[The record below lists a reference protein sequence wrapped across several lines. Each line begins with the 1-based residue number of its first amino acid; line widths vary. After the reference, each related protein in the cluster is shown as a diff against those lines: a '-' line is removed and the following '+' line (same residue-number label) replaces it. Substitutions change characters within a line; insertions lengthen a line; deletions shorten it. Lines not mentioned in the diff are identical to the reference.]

1 MRRSRVP
8 RAGLFP
14 GCGFPAF
21 PPRAVLPARG
31 AEKANRGFGLS
42 ALGPKAS
49 GSQTHGGASIKR
61 ESCSIGRPANPS
73 GKAAR
78 SNSGSGD
85 HRGMKSSP
93 GEDLGERSRAS
104 AELSCDPRSRAK
116 RAATVEKHRE
126 IFPRFAVSRE
136 SGACAPHR
144 WSLPRAAE
152 RVPRAAERA
161 GACAVRVAH
170 AEIGPG
176 VAKAT
181 RHRRRVGGVRGI
193 TPAPLR
199 LPTCA
204 QASKSTF
211 RGLRA
216 RAQGVG
222 ACPLVTDTS
231 AHRTPPSRGARPP
244 SPHAMNRTRES
255 GTRRVRFRCFG
266 ACLTTRNH

>member
-1 MRRSRVP
+1 MSHGKPRFATARSSRGMRRSRVP

-126 IFPRFAVSRE
+126 IFPRRTAR
-136 SGACAPHR
+136 SGGAAK
-144 WSLPRAAE
+144 AE
-152 RVPRAAERA
+152 RVPRTA
-161 GACAVRVAH
+161 GVC
-170 AEIGPG
+170 
-176 VAKAT
+176 
-181 RHRRRVGGVRGI
+181 
-193 TPAPLR
+193 PAPR
-199 LPTCA
+199 
-204 QASKSTF
+204 S
-211 RGLRA
+211 
-216 RAQGVG
+216 
-222 ACPLVTDTS
+222 ACPAPRS
-231 AHRTPPSRGARPP
+231 ARV
-244 SPHAMNRTRES
+244 
-255 GTRRVRFRCFG
+255 RVRFVSLMRKSARVWRRLLG
-266 ACLTTRNH
+266 TAAG